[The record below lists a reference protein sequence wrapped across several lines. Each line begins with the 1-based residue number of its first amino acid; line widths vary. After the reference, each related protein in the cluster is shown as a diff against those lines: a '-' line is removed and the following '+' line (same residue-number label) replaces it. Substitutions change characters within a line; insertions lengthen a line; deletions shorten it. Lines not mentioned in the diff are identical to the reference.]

1 MRMAM
6 AHSGTCCR
14 WYRHRL
20 FVGKLH
26 RQLLLRKRNF
36 KDSKIQNKFMW
47 PTAARRLAA
56 ELRNINPLFT
66 RWQII
71 NTEYQLILEVK
82 SFYSDPGRG
91 NVGFFLLNGTFR
103 LLNAYLTL

>member
-1 MRMAM
+1 
-6 AHSGTCCR
+6 
-14 WYRHRL
+14 
-20 FVGKLH
+20 
-26 RQLLLRKRNF
+26 
-36 KDSKIQNKFMW
+36 MW

-82 SFYSDPGRG
+82 SFYSNPGRG

-103 LLNAYLTL
+103 LLNVVENQQWNKRTGYSPKR